1 MSHISLTPRYTHI
14 SNYTAPDDIYRTAVS
29 LGPNTTKNLRSNL
42 TLKLPVDPGFYYLV
56 RLHFCEIVSQITKSS
71 IRVFDINIDNKIAEK
86 GADVIR
92 WTGRNE
98 TPVYKDYVVAIQNK
112 PNLFIALVPRL
123 SAYSIADVI
132 LNGVEVFKLSDKDNN
147 LGGPNPEG
155 VRVTYPSQAS
165 TASESKTKEDQAL
178 RLILLYIHY
187 PSSTAGAVKGSNIEV
202 LISFYAFALFLF

>member
-92 WTGRNE
+92 WTGMNE

-165 TASESKTKEDQAL
+165 TASA
-178 RLILLYIHY
+178 
-187 PSSTAGAVKGSNIEV
+187 
-202 LISFYAFALFLF
+202 